1 VLEELAD
8 HAADR
13 ERDALGPG
21 MPHVDAVA
29 SVEAHIV
36 VWVRDTPD

>member
-21 MPHVDAVA
+21 MPTWTPSRA
-29 SVEAHIV
+29 SK
-36 VWVRDTPD
+36 RNTPD